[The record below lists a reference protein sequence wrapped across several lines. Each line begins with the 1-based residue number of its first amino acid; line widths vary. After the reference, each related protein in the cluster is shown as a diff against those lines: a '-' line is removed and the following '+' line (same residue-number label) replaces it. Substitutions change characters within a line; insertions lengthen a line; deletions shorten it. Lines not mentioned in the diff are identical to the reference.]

1 MKKVPYIA
9 AVTMLLL
16 SGTGMALANTNAVVS
31 GVPGKVNHQEMQ
43 NFTKSIKKI
52 EPIDA
57 KAHAVLT
64 NDSLDSA
71 AKHQKLAVYNKQIK
85 DVLADNHLTPERYE
99 MLLHKAET
107 DKAFAQRTEKALHA
121 EN

>member
-1 MKKVPYIA
+1 MKKIPYIA
-9 AVTMLLL
+9 AVTMLLVL
-16 SGTGMALANTNAVVS
+16 GTGMALANTSAVVS

-43 NFTKSIKKI
+43 NFAKSIKKI

-64 NDSLDSA
+64 NDSLDST
-71 AKHQKLAVYNKQIK
+71 AKYQKLAVYNKQIK

-99 MLLHKAET
+99 MLLRKAET
-107 DKAFAQRTEKALHA
+107 NKSFAQRTEKALHA
-121 EN
+121 TG